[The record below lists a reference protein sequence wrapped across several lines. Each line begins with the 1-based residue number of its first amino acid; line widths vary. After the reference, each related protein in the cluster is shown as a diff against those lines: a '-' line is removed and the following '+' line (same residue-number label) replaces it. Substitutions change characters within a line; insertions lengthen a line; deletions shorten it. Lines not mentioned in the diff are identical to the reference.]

1 MLGGVMGRWASAAG
15 SRECLASASARLE
28 TIRSMLQKDLVR
40 KTMLVALLAMACS
53 KQAPTTPESLSAA
66 AAVAIP
72 EKDAYERNM
81 RQFATAVCQKELMNT
96 GASLDEKLA
105 ATYYDGQR
113 VMLQIADYL
122 GDASFKTC
130 ANAARS
136 TYRDAYVMRPE
147 VMGGVPGYWIF
158 PTGLFLDF
166 KATGDQKSKDAV
178 VAMSRRGAFCAVS
191 GADSSPRTA
200 LSREIA
206 YCGLTYILSEQMG
219 EPKSPRRDEL
229 FNYMFGHLR
238 AWIDVSPLSRV
249 ANPFDESPRCA
260 GKYYVQ
266 PFMVGL
272 TLHSLIQLHSYT
284 GDPRVPAAVKEAV
297 DWLWEKHW
305 VAADQSFVY
314 ENCVDAPGGAYPK
327 QPGAPDLNLL
337 IAPAFAWVFKQT
349 GEDKYR
355 ERGDAIFAGGVQRA
369 WLDGA
374 KQFNQNYMWS
384 PDYIRWRGGAPSA
397 GH

>member
-1 MLGGVMGRWASAAG
+1 
-15 SRECLASASARLE
+15 
-28 TIRSMLQKDLVR
+28 
-40 KTMLVALLAMACS
+40 
-53 KQAPTTPESLSAA
+53 
-66 AAVAIP
+66 
-72 EKDAYERNM
+72 
-81 RQFATAVCQKELMNT
+81 MNT

-136 TYRDAYVMRPE
+136 TYRDAYVMRAE

-284 GDPRVPAAVKEAV
+284 SDPRVPAAVKEAV

-397 GH
+397 HN

>member
-1 MLGGVMGRWASAAG
+1 
-15 SRECLASASARLE
+15 
-28 TIRSMLQKDLVR
+28 MLQKDLVR
-40 KTMLVALLAMACS
+40 KAMLVALLAMACS

-136 TYRDAYVMRPE
+136 TYRDAYVMRDE

-249 ANPFDESPRCA
+249 ASPFDESPRCA

-272 TLHSLIQLHSYT
+272 TLHSLIQLHAYT